1 MANLNE
7 LDALYAFLVAAAVAA
22 VLTPLTMRLA
32 RSVGA
37 VDEPRERGLS
47 DRQTPLLGG
56 LAIFAGALVAGLI
69 WLPAGYGKEHELWH
83 GVLLA
88 AALITLVGALDD
100 RFELPPAVKLGGQV
114 AAAVIVVHFG
124 VVVKVIT
131 LPFVGQLAFPHAGA
145 TNAGPA
151 LTVIGLVV
159 MMNVV
164 NLSDGVDGLA
174 AGVCEGLWEA
184 ERSSLGPPATYNAQ
198 QPFGRYSPHTV
209 EGLTTRT

>member
-164 NLSDGVDGLA
+164 NFSDGVDGLTA
-174 AGVCEGLWEA
+174 SV
-184 ERSSLGPPATYNAQ
+184 
-198 QPFGRYSPHTV
+198 
-209 EGLTTRT
+209 